1 MKKIYL
7 AGPEVFLDNAI
18 EIGNNKKKL
27 CQMYG
32 FEGLFPLDNV
42 IEFSSNIPQE
52 NGLEIASA
60 NEKLIAE
67 SDFIIA
73 NITPFRGTSCDVGT
87 AYEMGLARGL
97 RKPVFAYTNDTR
109 LFLER
114 NLSDLIGV
122 RRVSDNHYVDNQ
134 DMTLENFGLV
144 DNLMLDGAVNENIV
158 IHRLIEEKQPYR
170 ELLGFE
176 QCLKQIRQY
185 EDERIVAETIMTE

>member
-1 MKKIYL
+1 VKKIYL

-27 CQMYG
+27 CQLYG

-42 IEFSSNIPQE
+42 IEFTSNIPQD

-67 SDFIIA
+67 ADFIIA

-97 RKPVFAYTNDTR
+97 KKPVFAYTNDTR

-114 NLSDLIGV
+114 NLSELTGAHL
-122 RRVSDNHYVDNQ
+122 VSHNHYVDSLG
-134 DMTLENFGLV
+134 MTLENFGLI

-158 IHRLIEEKQPYR
+158 IHRLVEEKQPYR

-176 QCLKQIRQY
+176 QCLKQIRLY
-185 EDERIVAETIMTE
+185 ESEYINTELMITG